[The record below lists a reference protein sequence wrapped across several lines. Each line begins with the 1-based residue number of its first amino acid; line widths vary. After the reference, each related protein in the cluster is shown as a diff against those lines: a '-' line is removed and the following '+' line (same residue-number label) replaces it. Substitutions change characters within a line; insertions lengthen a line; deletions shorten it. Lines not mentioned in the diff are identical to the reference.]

1 VGVIGQWRRS
11 VLGAGGVA
19 LLLPLGLTLGVLL
32 TTALGGHT
40 TLRALRQVLSGPAA
54 PAAQG
59 ALAPPG
65 LESAARVPQL
75 PVTARRPATAR
86 RRTGVA
92 RGPATTPSRHA
103 ASAPAPRAPQRPS
116 GRAPTPRPASAG
128 ASAGSGGGP
137 PPAAA
142 PPKSAAHDAGQ
153 QVADTAKGLP
163 SPAGP
168 QVSDAAQTVVDLIP

>member
-1 VGVIGQWRRS
+1 MGVIGHWRRS

-32 TTALGGHT
+32 TTALGGHA

-59 ALAPPG
+59 GLAAPG

-75 PVTARRPATAR
+75 PVSARRPAAAR
-86 RRTGVA
+86 HHTSVA
-92 RGPATTPSRHA
+92 RAPARSPSHHA
-103 ASAPAPRAPQRPS
+103 APAPAPRGPQRPS
-116 GRAPTPRPASAG
+116 GRLPTPRPARAG

-137 PPAAA
+137 PPPAA
-142 PPKSAAHDAGQ
+142 PPKSAAHDTGQ

-168 QVSDAAQTVVDLIP
+168 EAGDAAQTVVDLIP

>member
-1 VGVIGQWRRS
+1 VGVIGHWRRS

-32 TTALGGHT
+32 TTALGGHA

-59 ALAPPG
+59 GLAAPG
-65 LESAARVPQL
+65 LESVARVPQL
-75 PVTARRPATAR
+75 PVSARRPVAAR
-86 RRTGVA
+86 HRTSV
-92 RGPATTPSRHA
+92 PATSPSHHA
-103 ASAPAPRAPQRPS
+103 APAPAPRGPQRAS
-116 GRAPTPRPASAG
+116 GRAPIPRPTRAG

-137 PPAAA
+137 PPSAG
-142 PPKSAAHDAGQ
+142 PPKSAAHDTGQ

-168 QVSDAAQTVVDLIP
+168 EAGDAAQTVVDLIP